1 MSYPSSLT
9 MRLCRH
15 IFAAAA
21 VFLATPSVAEPAGP
35 VMAVANDSK
44 PQEPDTDIFALM
56 TGRCSTLK
64 IAGRAFACKT
74 IGFFHNEEG
83 RTNFT
88 VAVDD
93 PADNSHVISLSG
105 ENGRR
110 NEDNLYDLPI
120 DRMLLSTKE
129 RPKADGLPVPSAEAA
144 TGTCHQV
151 GNFALLQVSSVS
163 CSATDRN
170 GKNYELQFESD
181 GSPMIMRRVRQYSLA
196 AKKPRARQSEQI
208 ECRYR
213 AAVARVPPRDRTDYI
228 LQCLAQLGEKS
239 PTPAQP

>member
-1 MSYPSSLT
+1 MSSPLSLT
-9 MRLCRH
+9 MRFSRLTFTAA
-15 IFAAAA
+15 IF
-21 VFLATPSVAEPAGP
+21 FLATSVVAEPVRTVA
-35 VMAVANDSK
+35 AVANDSK
-44 PQEPDTDIFALM
+44 PDTDMFALM

-64 IAGRAFACKT
+64 IAGRDFACKT
-74 IGFFHNEEG
+74 IGFFHGEEG

-88 VAVDD
+88 IALDD
-93 PADNSHVISLSG
+93 PADDSHVISFSG

-120 DRMLLSTKE
+120 DRMLLSSKE

-144 TGTCHQV
+144 TGTCRQV
-151 GNFALLQVSSVS
+151 GNFALLQVSSIS

-170 GKNYELQFESD
+170 GKKYELQFESD
-181 GSPMIMRRVRQYSLA
+181 GTPMIMRRVRQYSLA

-208 ECRYR
+208 ECHYK
-213 AAVARVPPRDRTDYI
+213 AAIARVLPRDRTDYI

-239 PTPAQP
+239 PTAAQP

>member
-1 MSYPSSLT
+1 MSCPSSLT

-15 IFAAAA
+15 LFAVAL
-21 VFLATPSVAEPAGP
+21 VLLATPSVAEPAGS
-35 VMAVANDSK
+35 VMAVANDAK

-56 TGRCSTLK
+56 TGRCSMLK
-64 IAGRAFACKT
+64 IAGRDFTCRT

-88 VAVDD
+88 IALDD
-93 PADNSHVISLSG
+93 PADNSHVISFSG

-110 NEDNLYDLPI
+110 NEDNLLELPI
-120 DRMLLSTKE
+120 DRMLLSSKD
-129 RPKADGLPVPSAEAA
+129 RPKADGLPVPSAEPA
-144 TGTCHQV
+144 TGACRQV
-151 GNFALLQVSSVS
+151 GNFALLQVSSIT

-170 GKNYELQFESD
+170 GKKYELRFESD
-181 GSPMIMRRVRQYSLA
+181 GSPIILRRVRQYSLA

-213 AAVARVPPRDRTDYI
+213 AAIARVPPRDRTDYI

-239 PTPAQP
+239 PAPAQP

>member
-1 MSYPSSLT
+1 
-9 MRLCRH
+9 MRPCWL
-15 IFAAAA
+15 A
-21 VFLATPSVAEPAGP
+21 VTVALFLLAPPVVAEPAGP
-35 VMAVANDSK
+35 VMAVASDPR

-56 TGRCSTLK
+56 SGKCSTLK
-64 IAGRAFACKT
+64 IAGRDFSCRT
-74 IGFFHNEEG
+74 VGFFHNEEG

-88 VAVDD
+88 IAVDD
-93 PADNSHVISLSG
+93 PADNSHVISFSG

-110 NEDNLYDLPI
+110 SEDNLYDLPI

-151 GNFALLQVSSVS
+151 GNFALLQVSSIS
-163 CSATDRN
+163 CSATDRI
-170 GKNYELQFESD
+170 GRKYELQFESD

-213 AAVARVPPRDRTDYI
+213 AAMARVPPRDRTDYI

-239 PTPAQP
+239 PSPTQQ

>member
-1 MSYPSSLT
+1 MSCRSSLT
-9 MRLCRH
+9 MRLCRLA
-15 IFAAAA
+15 FTAT
-21 VFLATPSVAEPAGP
+21 VFFLATPVVAEPAGT
-35 VMAVANDSK
+35 VTAVANNSK
-44 PQEPDTDIFALM
+44 PQEPETDIFALM

-74 IGFFHNEEG
+74 VGFFHNEEG

-93 PADNSHVISLSG
+93 PADNSHVISFSG

-110 NEDNLYDLPI
+110 NEDNLFDLPI
-120 DRMLLSTKE
+120 DRMLLSSKD
-129 RPKADGLPVPSAEAA
+129 RPKADGLPVPSAQAA
-144 TGTCHQV
+144 TGTCRQV
-151 GNFALLQVSSVS
+151 GNFALLRVSSIS
-163 CSATDRN
+163 CSATDQN

-213 AAVARVPPRDRTDYI
+213 AAIARVPPRDQTDYI

-239 PTPAQP
+239 PTPTQP

>member
-1 MSYPSSLT
+1 MSSPSSLT
-9 MRLCRH
+9 MRFSRLT
-15 IFAAAA
+15 FTAAI
-21 VFLATPSVAEPAGP
+21 VFLATSVVAEPVRSVA
-35 VMAVANDSK
+35 AVANDSK
-44 PQEPDTDIFALM
+44 PDTDMFALM

-64 IAGRAFACKT
+64 IAGRDFACKT
-74 IGFFHNEEG
+74 IGFFHGEEG

-88 VAVDD
+88 IALDD
-93 PADNSHVISLSG
+93 PADDSHVISFSG

-120 DRMLLSTKE
+120 DRMLLSSKE

-144 TGTCHQV
+144 TGTCRQV
-151 GNFALLQVSSVS
+151 GNFAMLQVSSIS

-170 GKNYELQFESD
+170 GKKYELQFESD
-181 GSPMIMRRVRQYSLA
+181 GTPMIMRRVRQYSLA

-208 ECRYR
+208 ECHYR
-213 AAVARVPPRDRTDYI
+213 AAIARVLPRDRTDYI

-239 PTPAQP
+239 PTSAQP

>member
-1 MSYPSSLT
+1 
-9 MRLCRH
+9 MRLCRY
-15 IFAAAA
+15 IFAAAI
-21 VFLATPSVAEPAGP
+21 VLLAPQSVAEPAGT
-35 VMAVANDSK
+35 VTAVANNGK

-56 TGRCSTLK
+56 TGRCSTLR
-64 IAGRAFACKT
+64 IAGRTFACKT

-88 VAVDD
+88 IAVDD
-93 PADNSHVISLSG
+93 PADSSHVISFSG

-110 NEDNLYDLPI
+110 GEDNLFDLPI
-120 DRMLLSTKE
+120 DRMLLSSKD

-144 TGTCHQV
+144 TGTCRQV
-151 GNFALLQVSSVS
+151 GNFALLQVSSIS
-163 CSATDRN
+163 CSATDQSGR
-170 GKNYELQFESD
+170 KYELQFESD

-213 AAVARVPPRDRTDYI
+213 AAVARVPPRDQTDYI

-239 PTPAQP
+239 PTAAQP

>member
-1 MSYPSSLT
+1 
-9 MRLCRH
+9 MRLCRY
-15 IFAAAA
+15 IFAAAI
-21 VFLATPSVAEPAGP
+21 VLLAPQSVAEPAGT
-35 VMAVANDSK
+35 VTAVANNGK

-56 TGRCSTLK
+56 TGRCSTLR
-64 IAGRAFACKT
+64 IAGRTFACKT

-88 VAVDD
+88 IAVDD
-93 PADNSHVISLSG
+93 PADSSHVISFSG

-110 NEDNLYDLPI
+110 SEDNLFDLPI
-120 DRMLLSTKE
+120 DRMLLSSKD

-144 TGTCHQV
+144 TGTCRQV
-151 GNFALLQVSSVS
+151 GNFALLQVSSIS
-163 CSATDRN
+163 CSATDQSGR
-170 GKNYELQFESD
+170 KYELQFESD

-213 AAVARVPPRDRTDYI
+213 AAVARVPPRDQTDYI

-239 PTPAQP
+239 PTAAQP